1 MLVVLAIFFALFGG
15 PNVSFHDGPSSG
27 PSSLAGQQ
35 AAYDGASAGPDGAAF
50 YDGMS
55 GGPSMI
61 APIEP
66 PSPDGS
72 SGGPSHP

>member
-1 MLVVLAIFFALFGG
+1 MLVVLALFFALFGG
-15 PNVSFHDGPSSG
+15 PNVSFHDGTSS
-27 PSSLAGQQ
+27 SSFLAAPP
-35 AAYDGASAGPDGAAF
+35 AA

-55 GGPSMI
+55 GGPSLI
-61 APIEP
+61 GPIEP